1 MYIGLLLIV
10 RKNSLHPSSHPPAS
24 CAQSSKVMAR
34 RAVSHPKVEVLFSH
48 ECQEAYGGEDG
59 TLSEQAGAAGGVWLA

>member
-1 MYIGLLLIV
+1 
-10 RKNSLHPSSHPPAS
+10 
-24 CAQSSKVMAR
+24 MAR

-59 TLSEQAGAAGGVWLA
+59 TLSERTALLWAALGLR